1 MQLLKQKC
9 LPILLHGL
17 DVCNLDKRS
26 MHSLDFTDNR
36 FFHEELFQTSNMEIV
51 KCCQNLFGC
60 ELPSVLLTKRC
71 DKFIDTMTNLI

>member
-9 LPILLHGL
+9 FPILLHGL

-36 FFHEELFQTSNMEIV
+36 FFHEVVPDI
-51 KCCQNLFGC
+51 
-60 ELPSVLLTKRC
+60 
-71 DKFIDTMTNLI
+71 